1 MLPSV
6 ALRNNRPEV
15 IALVASYRC
24 SNPRVFGSVLH
35 GTETSES
42 DLDLLVDP
50 QPGVTLLDLGGLQMD
65 LTELLQV
72 PVQIFTAKDISSKF
86 RDAILAEAQSICE

>member
-1 MLPSV
+1 MLQPPS
-6 ALRNNRPEV
+6 LWFRP
-15 IALVASYRC
+15 
-24 SNPRVFGSVLH
+24 
-35 GTETSES
+35 
-42 DLDLLVDP
+42 
-50 QPGVTLLDLGGLQMD
+50 TLLDLGGLQMD